1 MILKNRA
8 WFIQTRYK
16 YFLFARTI
24 SRGMKN
30 KGLYNRK
37 EQHVFQ
43 SFFPFVLALSIPP
56 ISSVYTIDNTL
67 EYIYDVTIENASG
80 RTGLKRDRNFCINGL
95 ARYSFRKRAR
105 KIKRFI
111 FISWECQNDFSIIS
125 MRRFQFSFDCANI
138 YFQFTF
144 YIYFNY
150 SCCFEVICEITYL

>member
-1 MILKNRA
+1 
-8 WFIQTRYK
+8 
-16 YFLFARTI
+16 
-24 SRGMKN
+24 MKN

-37 EQHVFQ
+37 EQHAFQ
-43 SFFPFVLALSIPP
+43 SFFPIFVLALSIPP

-95 ARYSFRKRAR
+95 ARYSFCKRAR

>member
-1 MILKNRA
+1 
-8 WFIQTRYK
+8 
-16 YFLFARTI
+16 
-24 SRGMKN
+24 MKN

-43 SFFPFVLALSIPP
+43 SFFPIFVLALSIPP

-95 ARYSFRKRAR
+95 ARYSFCKRAR

-111 FISWECQNDFSIIS
+111 FISWECKNDFSIIS